1 MCRPPRLSPAASAAS
16 RNGAGSVASRGDGVS
31 FAASDGTR
39 SDAEESSS
47 EASYAATGSHGQTA
61 TFLERS
67 PVTAS
72 WISPETH
79 ICGLLQ
85 LLSFTSW
92 LSRLMTVLTK
102 TR

>member
-47 EASYAATGSHGQTA
+47 EASYAATGSQDRQQL
-61 TFLERS
+61 FLNDHQSQRRGYHLRRTYVVCCS
-67 PVTAS
+67 
-72 WISPETH
+72 
-79 ICGLLQ
+79 CC
-85 LLSFTSW
+85 LSHPGSHA
-92 LSRLMTVLTK
+92 
-102 TR
+102 